1 MGGGSNSASK
11 AAEQR
16 EKEAQARIQAGT
28 SRVNQVFDSPERQ
41 AQYQQ
46 YLDAARGTY
55 RKQLDEK
62 KGDADRNLKFALARG
77 GQTGGSVQ
85 IGQANELG
93 KQYQTGLLD
102 VERGA
107 QGDVAGIRAAD
118 EDSRARLI
126 GQVQGGLDQNTGA
139 MNAATALQNNLQA
152 GTAAM
157 KTNAFGDAFGSFA
170 KLYANSK
177 EQAEYRR
184 GLKQGVNL
192 YGAPAAAGGGW

>member
-1 MGGGSNSASK
+1 MGGGSNSASRE
-11 AAEQR
+11 AQQR
-16 EKEAQARIQAGT
+16 EREAQARVAAGT

-55 RKQLDEK
+55 RRQLDEK
-62 KGDADRNLKFALARG
+62 KGDADRQLKFALARG

-85 IGQANELG
+85 IGQAEELG
-93 KQYQTGLLD
+93 NTYQKGLLE

-107 QGDVAGIRAAD
+107 QENVAGIRAAD
-118 EDSRARLI
+118 EDARGRLI
-126 GQVQGGLDQNTGA
+126 SQVQGGLDANTA
-139 MNAATALQNNLQA
+139 AINSATALRNNLQA
-152 GTAAM
+152 GQSTVR
-157 KTNAFGDAFGSFA
+157 TDAFGDAFNSFA